1 MTVDVSSATADLN
14 VSKIALE
21 GPVLPGSDIEYTVK
35 VANNGPATSTGTFVT
50 DDLPHSVSLISAIPT
65 QGSCSGY
72 PEVVCEL
79 RPLAPGDSAEVSI
92 KVSIAMSTCGQLVN
106 TVVASS
112 TAPDNILAN
121 NAATAVTHIPSIGAW
136 SMAALAA
143 LLSALTLWKITT
155 RRGIPS

>member
-1 MTVDVSSATADLN
+1 MHPARNKRMGLANHHVSRLKDSTMKKAATRPKAFLLTK
-14 VSKIALE
+14 SKHQTLA
-21 GPVLPGSDIEYTVK
+21 S
-35 VANNGPATSTGTFVT
+35 
-50 DDLPHSVSLISAIPT
+50 DLPHSVSLISAIPT

-79 RPLAPGDSAEVSI
+79 GQLSPGDSAEVSI
-92 KVSIAMSTCGQLVN
+92 NVSIAMSTRGQLVN

-155 RRGIPS
+155 RRGAPS